1 MRPELQALASS
12 QGGVFL
18 RAQALRCG
26 YSKREIDYLLRRR
39 EWVRIRWGAYAEHA
53 LVATLEAADKYRLL
67 VRAAMLRFA
76 DPALATHNSA
86 AALHRLPLWGT
97 DLSRVHV
104 TRPER
109 HAGRKRAGVTHHEAS
124 IPAEDRNTVDGVA
137 CTSAPRT
144 AVDVAREYGF
154 APGVVV
160 ADAVLY
166 GGADHDAMLRVAESM
181 GDWPGSAQ
189 TLPVV
194 RFADSGGES
203 PGESLAR
210 IFLVEIGLPRPE
222 TQVVVRSGGFVA
234 RVDMLVPELRWVFEF
249 DGRMKYRRT
258 RDDCDP
264 VVDDADVVWAEK
276 QREDTLRDEL
286 ELHVSRLVWG
296 DLFGPRRRHTAQRLL
311 AKAERLR
318 APGRWR
324 RGA

>member
-1 MRPELQALASS
+1 MRPELRALTSS

-18 RAQALRCG
+18 RGQALRCG
-26 YSKREIDYLLRRR
+26 YSKREIDHLLRRGA
-39 EWVRIRWGAYAEHA
+39 WVRIRWGAYAEHA
-53 LVATLEAADKYRLL
+53 LVTTLDADDKYRLL

-124 IPAEDRNTVDGVA
+124 VATEDRLTVDGVS
-137 CTSAPRT
+137 CTSVART

-154 APGVVV
+154 GPGVVV
-160 ADAVLY
+160 ADAALH
-166 GGADHDAMLRVAESM
+166 GGADRDAMLHLAESM
-181 GDWPGSAQ
+181 RDWPGSAQ

-194 RFADSGGES
+194 RFADRGGES

-234 RVDMLVPELRWVFEF
+234 RVDLLIPELRWVFEF

-258 RDDCDP
+258 RDQCDP
-264 VVDDADVVWAEK
+264 VVDDADVVWAQK
-276 QREDTLRDEL
+276 QREDTLRDDL
-286 ELHVSRLVWG
+286 ELHVSRMVWG
-296 DLFGPRRRHTAQRLL
+296 DLFGSRRRRTAQRLL

-318 APGRWR
+318 APGRRR